1 MHDMIRKIFRQML
14 VTQILSAM
22 TVMLCMLVD
31 SMMIGRFLG
40 VDAMTAYGLANPVL
54 LIFAAYGAM
63 LSAGIQ
69 VMCGKTMGAGDKEG
83 TNACFSVS
91 AVLALSVSIAGMVLV
106 LLFVSPLCTRLG
118 AGRAGANNPVFYLTK
133 DYLRGFIVGAPA
145 FIVAQIMVPFLQIS
159 GNRVRLALAVVL
171 MTLSD
176 VAFDLLN
183 VFVFHGGM
191 LGMGLASSLSY
202 YLALTVGVAYFLKK
216 DCVFKLKLKA
226 VKAKLCAELMRYGVP
241 TVINALA
248 MVVLVF
254 TLNKILLSVGGNLA
268 VASYSVISTVGNICY
283 CFGSGVASVSLLLAA
298 IFYSDEDRTAIHT
311 LVRTQTYY
319 AVVLDAVLI
328 VAVLL
333 LAPTLAGLF
342 LNDPPARAMTVWGLR
357 LFSFSLLPCSL
368 NTTFKNYYQGVNR
381 TRFTEIISLLQNMTF
396 PVLMA
401 FVLSRL
407 LGTVGVWLFF
417 LGGELLTMIVICVV
431 VWRRNKKMIPL
442 TEAFALLPAD
452 FGVRD
457 EDRIEMTIRSKAD
470 VSEALRKVAAFCKSH
485 GEDARNSA
493 MISLCVEEMV
503 NNIVVHGFKNENRDY
518 SVDVRI
524 LFKGDTR
531 VIRIRDNCVNFD
543 PVEYLKLHETD
554 DPTAHIGI
562 RIVMK
567 MVKSANYVNSLG
579 LNNLTLV
586 L

>member
-1 MHDMIRKIFRQML
+1 MIRKIFRQML

-31 SMMIGRFLG
+31 SIMIGRFLG
-40 VDAMTAYGLANPVL
+40 VDSMTAYGLANPVL

-83 TNACFSVS
+83 TNACYS
-91 AVLALSVSIAGMVLV
+91 ASMVMALSVALAGMVLILILV
-106 LLFVSPLCTRLG
+106 KPVCSLLG
-118 AGRAGANNPVFYLTK
+118 AGRPGPDNPVFDLTR

-159 GNRVRLALAVVL
+159 GNRIRLALAVVL
-171 MTLSD
+171 MTVGD
-176 VAFDLLN
+176 VVFDLLN
-183 VFVFHGGM
+183 VFVFHGGT

-202 YLALTVGVAYFLKK
+202 YLALIVGLAYFFRK
-216 DCVFKLKLKA
+216 DCLFKLKLKA
-226 VKAKLCAELMRYGVP
+226 VKRKVCKEILAYGVP
-241 TVINALA
+241 TIINSLA

-254 TLNKILLSVGGNLA
+254 TLNKILLHVDGNKA
-268 VASYSVISTVGNICY
+268 VAAYSVISTVGNICY

-298 IFYSDEDRTAIHT
+298 IFYSEEDRTAIYT

-319 AVVLDAVLI
+319 AVVLDAVL
-328 VAVLL
+328 VLAVFLL
-333 LAPTLAGLF
+333 SMVLVSLF
-342 LNDPPARAMTVWGLR
+342 LTDPAARSMTVQGLR

-381 TRFTEIISLLQNMTF
+381 TRFTEVISLLQNVTF
-396 PVLMA
+396 PVLCA
-401 FVLSRL
+401 FLLSWL
-407 LGTVGVWLFF
+407 FGTTGVWLSF
-417 LGGELLTMIVICVV
+417 LGGELLTMAFICIV
-431 VWRRNKKMIPL
+431 VWKKSNKPAVNEE
-442 TEAFALLPAD
+442 TFALLPRL
-452 FGVRD
+452 FGVND
-457 EDRIEMTIRSKAD
+457 EDILEMTIRSRGEAAEASMKA
-470 VSEALRKVAAFCKSH
+470 AAFCKAH
-485 GEDARNSA
+485 GESPRKS
-493 MISLCVEEMV
+493 MLISLCVEEMV
-503 NNIVVHGFKNENRDY
+503 NNIVTHGFKPGRKGQ

-524 LFKGDTR
+524 LFKGSSR
-531 VIRIRDNCVNFD
+531 IIRIRDNCVNFD

-554 DPTAHIGI
+554 DPMAHIGI
-562 RIVMK
+562 RMVMR